1 MPAFLFASLVLFV
14 IWLALILFSTKTRR
28 EQTIMSI
35 VGLVIAPGVLLIV
48 ANDFRSTISGG
59 SLSIG
64 IEDLL
69 FTFSLFGVSAVIYH
83 VLLGKHIHKLKGPR
97 IRHPHPAMNWFLHLA
112 LILGIWAFISLLFID
127 IFHIASIRSLIIG
140 GMLIGTYVVAVGDL
154 LFNALVTS
162 VVMAMLVFVTEQLFF
177 VDSIDI
183 AAPAIRCDPLLH
195 AWRDPVGRNSL
206 GTSDWLHDRTNVRTF
221 VDLNLF
227 NKTGYGLFFCRQK
240 IRHTGEVTDEQDQI
254 RKVKEGVR
262 MGRCSGHRSVGT

>member
-140 GMLIGTYVVAVGDL
+140 GMLIGTYVVADRHDL

-177 VDSIDI
+177 VRLYPDI
-183 AAPAIRCDPLLH
+183 AQGFWQFDAIRSFMLGGIPLEEILW
-195 AWRDPVGRNSL
+195 AAVIGFTIGPMYEYLRRFEL
-206 GTSDWLHDRTNVRTF
+206 
-221 VDLNLF
+221 
-227 NKTGYGLFFCRQK
+227 
-240 IRHTGEVTDEQDQI
+240 I
-254 RKVKEGVR
+254 
-262 MGRCSGHRSVGT
+262 